1 MGKLI
6 RDRVPDIVRE
16 GGHHIAVRELA
27 ADEYAAALRA
37 KLLEEAREAHDA
49 AGRAALLEELADLA
63 EVALALAQHEG
74 ITEAEILNQR
84 AAKNRSHGTFD
95 GRLFS
100 TSYRS

>member
-6 RDRVPDIVRE
+6 RDRVP
-16 GGHHIAVRELA
+16 
-27 ADEYAAALRA
+27 
-37 KLLEEAREAHDA
+37 
-49 AGRAALLEELADLA
+49 

-74 ITEAEILNQR
+74 ITEEEILNQR

>member
-6 RDRVPDIVRE
+6 RDLVPEIVRE
-16 GGHHIAVRELA
+16 RGHHIEVRELA
-27 ADEYAAALRA
+27 ADEYAAALRE
-37 KLLEEAREAHDA
+37 KLVEEAREAQRADDRDA
-49 AGRAALLEELADLA
+49 LVEELADIV